1 MTNKEKI
8 MKTMQIESNSST
20 DTKKIAQ
27 RLAQKLS
34 KGDVVVLTGE
44 LRSWKNKIYR
54 RIFIILWNRK

>member
-1 MTNKEKI
+1 